1 MQQEQSEG
9 AGSSEEAT
17 QGVKRK
23 KKDEEA
29 SKDKK
34 AGKGGAYTVTD
45 YVRDR
50 LLRGDADL
58 DASDTVREGNGG
70 NRQSRGKESEMR
82 DEEREE
88 REDSARKRASEGGR
102 EGGRE
107 REGGWETVS

>member
-58 DASDTVREGNGG
+58 DASDTVRAGHGG
-70 NRQSRGKESEMR
+70 NKQSRGKDSGLETKREKSER
-82 DEEREE
+82 T
-88 REDSARKRASEGGR
+88 ARGSEGGR